1 MSPKEVIE
9 TIKRFGGTAV
19 LAHPYTLELEEENLI
34 RKIEEFISYGLE
46 GMECFHSRQTK
57 EQMEEYE
64 KIANSYNLI
73 ITVGSD
79 FHGPNVHPNIEIG
92 TGKNNNIVDA
102 RVKNIEKI
110 IG

>member
-1 MSPKEVIE
+1 MYESIKNIIE
-9 TIKRFGGTAV
+9 KGNYE
-19 LAHPYTLELEEENLI
+19 LADILE
-34 RKIEEFISYGLE
+34 KINTVWLKSYI
-46 GMECFHSRQTK
+46 TK

>member
-1 MSPKEVIE
+1 
-9 TIKRFGGTAV
+9 
-19 LAHPYTLELEEENLI
+19 
-34 RKIEEFISYGLE
+34 
-46 GMECFHSRQTK
+46 
-57 EQMEEYE
+57 MEEYE
-64 KIANSYNLI
+64 INANSYNLI